1 MNEVLMIFNVGIFFC
16 AGRRCFDY
24 DWSLMI
30 RSPKYMPESNQVI
43 YNKINDILDMRQ
55 FISDTA
61 VFGFDTY
68 KLLPPAPKGEPTECD
83 E

>member
-1 MNEVLMIFNVGIFFC
+1 
-16 AGRRCFDY
+16 
-24 DWSLMI
+24 
-30 RSPKYMPESNQVI
+30 MPESNQVI